1 MFVRPCTGLRT
12 LTFAHHIHIA
22 MGVSSD
28 KSVWRFLVTAIF
40 SIFALKTKMWDYF
53 IVYGK
58 HIEVLLTVAKA
69 LWY

>member
-12 LTFAHHIHIA
+12 PSFTHRIHIA
-22 MGVSSD
+22 MGVQSD

-53 IVYGK
+53 IIYGE
-58 HIEVLLTVAKA
+58 HIEV
-69 LWY
+69 